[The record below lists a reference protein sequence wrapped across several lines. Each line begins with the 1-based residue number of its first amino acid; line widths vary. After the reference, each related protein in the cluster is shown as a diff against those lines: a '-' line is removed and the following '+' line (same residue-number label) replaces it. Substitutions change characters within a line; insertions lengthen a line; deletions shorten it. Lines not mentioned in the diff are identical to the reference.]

1 MTTYEYIQIFV
12 AILVIVDPVGALPVF
27 ISLTSDQTKLERRHT
42 ARVAAISVAS
52 ALLIA
57 CLAGEPI
64 LKLFGISISSFQI
77 AGGILLLL
85 MALAMLP
92 AKPRLSKHSPEEA
105 QEAESMESIAV
116 VPLAIPLMTGPAAMS
131 TVIIYMHQAQG
142 WFNTSFVILSC
153 LAIGFIVW
161 LTLRLAIPIGD
172 YLGKTGINI
181 ITRIMGLILA
191 AIAVEF
197 LTAGILQA
205 AGRLG

>member
-77 AGGILLLL
+77 AGGILLWL
-85 MALAMLP
+85 MALALLH

-116 VPLAIPLMTGPAAMS
+116 V
-131 TVIIYMHQAQG
+131 
-142 WFNTSFVILSC
+142 
-153 LAIGFIVW
+153 IVW

-197 LTAGILQA
+197 ITAGILQA